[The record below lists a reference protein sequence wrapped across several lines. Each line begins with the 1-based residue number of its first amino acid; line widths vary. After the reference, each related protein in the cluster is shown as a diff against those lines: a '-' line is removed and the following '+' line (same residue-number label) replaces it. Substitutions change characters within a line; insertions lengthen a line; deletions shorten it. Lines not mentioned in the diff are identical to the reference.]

1 MPEVIHLSHNHV
13 TVISHV
19 SVSARTTFEKTF
31 FIAWSPAKKWQ
42 HGLCRKSAQEM
53 NLDNPRHFMKQ
64 CLIVKLFHRQIL
76 KAILKKSYTVR

>member
-1 MPEVIHLSHNHV
+1 MPEVIHLSHDHV

-19 SVSARTTFEKTF
+19 SLAARTTFEKTF

-42 HGLCRKSAQEM
+42 QGLCRKSAEGV
-53 NLDNPRHFMKQ
+53 NLDNPRRFMKQ

-76 KAILKKSYTVR
+76 KAISKKNYTVR